1 METNTTTATGL
12 TTITGLTTTN
22 ITATGLTCPEQQPDS
37 LWVVLYLACSVAA
50 TGVYW

>member
-1 METNTTTATGL
+1 MITATN
-12 TTITGLTTTN
+12 IT
-22 ITATGLTCPEQQPDS
+22 TATGLTCPEQQPDS